1 MELINAFSFKDAL
14 EVLLIAV
21 VLYRLIL
28 LIHGTRAM
36 QMIVGLLFISGIA
49 FAALKLRLHTISWVF
64 SNLLTVLLMAVII
77 LFQPELRRALA
88 AMGRTPGFGNLYSPA
103 KAHALEELVR
113 AAVSLAGRRVGA
125 LMVIQRETEL
135 ANYVEGGTAL
145 DARLSRELLT
155 CIFMPASPLHD
166 GAVLI
171 KEDRLLAAGA
181 FLPLSLDPHL
191 GKDLGTRHRAAV
203 GISEETD
210 AVVVIIS
217 EESGQISIAREGLL
231 ERNLEV
237 AALRERLRTHIL
249 PKGKGN

>member
-1 MELINAFSFKDAL
+1 VELINAFSLKDAL
-14 EVLLIAV
+14 EVLLLSV
-21 VLYRLIL
+21 VIYRLML

-36 QMIVGLLFISGIA
+36 QMIVGLLIIFGIS
-49 FAALKLRLHTISWVF
+49 FAALKLEFHTISWLF

-88 AMGRTPGFGNLYSPA
+88 AMGRTPGFGNLYSPS

-135 ANYVEGGTAL
+135 ANYVEGGTPL

-155 CIFMPASPLHD
+155 CIFMPVSPLHD
-166 GAVLI
+166 GAVLV
-171 KEDRLLAAGA
+171 KEDRLLIAGA
-181 FLPLSLDPHL
+181 FLPLSLDPNL

-210 AVVVIIS
+210 AVVVVVS
-217 EESGQISIAREGLL
+217 EESGNISIAREGVL

-237 AALRERLRTHIL
+237 STLRERLRTHIL